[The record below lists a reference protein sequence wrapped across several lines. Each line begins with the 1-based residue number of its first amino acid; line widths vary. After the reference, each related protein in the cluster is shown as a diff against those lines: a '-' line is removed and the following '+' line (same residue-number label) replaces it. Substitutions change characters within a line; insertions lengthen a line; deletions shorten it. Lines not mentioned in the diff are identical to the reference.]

1 MKLEEMLRLNE
12 LFDVYGELL
21 TNYQKDVLS
30 DFLKYNLSF
39 SEIAE
44 NRKVSRQACFI
55 VLNKCIKKLEGF
67 EEKVGAVK
75 EKKEYKENVS
85 KALSLLEKGNTQSAI
100 DILKKEV

>member
-75 EKKEYKENVS
+75 AKKEYKENIS
-85 KALSLLEKGNTQSAI
+85 KALSLLEKGNAQSAI

>member
-1 MKLEEMLRLNE
+1 MLRLNE

-30 DFLKYNLSF
+30 DFLKYNLTF

-44 NRKVSRQACFI
+44 NRKVSRQASFM
-55 VLNKCIKKLEGF
+55 VLNKCIKKLEDF

-75 EKKEYKENVS
+75 AKKEYKEKISAAVNF
-85 KALSLLEKGNTQSAI
+85 LEKGDTKSALN
-100 DILKKEV
+100 ILKKEG

>member
-21 TNYQKDVLS
+21 TNYQRDVLS
-30 DFLKYNLSF
+30 DFLKYNLTF

-44 NRKVSRQACFI
+44 NRKVSRQASFM
-55 VLNKCIKKLEGF
+55 VLNKCIKKLEDF

-75 EKKEYKENVS
+75 AKKEYKEKISAAVNF
-85 KALSLLEKGNTQSAI
+85 LEKGDTKSALN
-100 DILKKEV
+100 ILKKEG

>member
-1 MKLEEMLRLNE
+1 MKLDDVVRLNE
-12 LFDVYGELL
+12 LFDAYGELL
-21 TNYQKDVLS
+21 TNYQRDVLS
-30 DFLKYNLSF
+30 DFLNLTF

-75 EKKEYKENVS
+75 AKKEYKEKISAAVNF
-85 KALSLLEKGNTQSAI
+85 LEKGDVKSALNV
-100 DILKKEV
+100 LKKEG

>member
-1 MKLEEMLRLNE
+1 MLRLNE

-44 NRKVSRQACFI
+44 NRKVSRQASFM
-55 VLNKCIKKLEGF
+55 VLNKCIKKLEDF

-75 EKKEYKENVS
+75 AKKEYKEKISAAVNF
-85 KALSLLEKGNTQSAI
+85 LEKGDTKSALN
-100 DILKKEV
+100 ILKKEV